1 MTTNFQM
8 IKELDGKYTPEKRGV
23 VRMKEIYLI
32 NEVLCLDEMDIL
44 QLRNLRD
51 FVVMYFGKQADQY
64 EAEHDTTAMFAA
76 MDKMSAI
83 TAVIDTKLVNK
94 GAEV

>member
-8 IKELDGKYTPEKRGV
+8 IKELDSKYTPEKRGV

-32 NEVLCLDEMDIL
+32 NEALCLDEMDIL

-51 FVVMYFGKQADQY
+51 FVVMYYDKQADKY
-64 EAEHDTTAMFAA
+64 EFEHDTTAMFVA
-76 MDKMSAI
+76 MDKMSSI
-83 TAVIDTKLVNK
+83 TAVIDNKLVNM